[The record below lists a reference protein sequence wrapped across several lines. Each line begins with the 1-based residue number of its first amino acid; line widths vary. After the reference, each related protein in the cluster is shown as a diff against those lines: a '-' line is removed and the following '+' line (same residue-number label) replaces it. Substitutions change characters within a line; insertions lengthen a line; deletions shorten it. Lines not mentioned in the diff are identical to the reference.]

1 MNTKNTMPN
10 TNPKPK
16 TNTNFLPEIVLNS
29 ELTLTNNAKLLKVN
43 PDLFNDEGLVELEKL
58 RAEYEILDAKDDAG
72 LQKTKRDLRNRIR
85 DISTET
91 FIARDPNIFGAMVI
105 LILDRLATRP
115 QFSGYTYVNEMKSLA
130 TEHILKYTYKFNPY
144 QQSEITGQYV
154 SAFAYISTIGFNAF
168 IATINKMKLEQE
180 KIKTDFLE
188 TQKPFHRD
196 HNHSTY
202 DPEFSVVDKIVR
214 IQHLDE
220 GAMLYDMIKMI
231 TLDEKNI
238 KVIYPKEYLI
248 SLDEYQ
254 LITDFSKNNDI
265 NLSVVKTEG

>member
-1 MNTKNTMPN
+1 MSTKT
-10 TNPKPK
+10 TKPSK
-16 TNTNFLPEIVLNS
+16 PNTNFLPEIVLNS
-29 ELTLTNNAKLLKVN
+29 ELILTNNAKLLKVT
-43 PDLFNDEGLVELEKL
+43 PELYNDEGLVELVEL

-85 DISTET
+85 DLSSDT
-91 FIARDPNIFGAMVI
+91 FIQRDPNIFGAMVI

-180 KIKTDFLE
+180 KIKIDFLE

-196 HNHSTY
+196 HNHSTFE
-202 DPEFSVVDKIVR
+202 PEFSSADKIVR
-214 IQHLDE
+214 FQHLDE
-220 GAMLYDMIKMI
+220 GVMLYDMIKQI
-231 TLDEKNI
+231 SLDETDI
-238 KVIYPKEYLI
+238 EVIYPKEYLI

-254 LITDFSKNNDI
+254 LITDFSKSNEI
-265 NLSVVKTEG
+265 NLSVVRSEG